1 LRAAKTLAIFM
12 AAGLASHIAAIL
24 VAILRVEV
32 LVVSPSMASGEM
44 ALFLLQNVSRRR
56 ADARRGFV
64 MFLIMHLFLLTSLCS
79 LNVSELLPFGSN
91 KICISVSVHGPAS
104 LFCSCDQVV
113 LSSVLV

>member
-64 MFLIMHLFLLTSLCS
+64 MFLIMHLFLLTSLSS
-79 LNVSELLPFGSN
+79 LIVFVLFPLGNN
-91 KICISVSVHGPAS
+91 KICIFVSALGLSS
-104 LFCSCDQVV
+104 LFCSRARVV
-113 LSSVLV
+113 FE